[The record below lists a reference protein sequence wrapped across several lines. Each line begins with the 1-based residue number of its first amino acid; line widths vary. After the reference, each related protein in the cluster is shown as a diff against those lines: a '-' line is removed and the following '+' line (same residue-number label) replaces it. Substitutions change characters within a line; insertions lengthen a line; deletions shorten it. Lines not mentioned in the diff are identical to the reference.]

1 MRKALVGMLFVATL
15 LVAVNA
21 AFAQNPNYEAG
32 TVWRMVYYR
41 IKPGQEDAFWKD
53 FREASKVVVEQA
65 KKEGVMTDYKI
76 FLNPL
81 KDRPDDWDVML
92 SIGYPNY
99 AALDMLEAKVGAIYN
114 KHYGSPEATAAAVK
128 KRADS
133 REVITIR
140 LVREVSLK

>member
-1 MRKALVGMLFVATL
+1 AS
-15 LVAVNA
+15 
-21 AFAQNPNYEAG
+21 
-32 TVWRMVYYR
+32 
-41 IKPGQEDAFWKD
+41 WKD
-53 FREASKVVVEQA
+53 FRENAKPIFELW
-65 KKEGVMTDYKI
+65 KKEGIVTDYKI
-76 FLNPL
+76 FQNPL

-133 REVITIR
+133 REVIAIR